1 MEKLVWQFQVSILIL
16 LEATLAV
23 SAKQREFG
31 DERLEMAHR
40 LAPGMLE
47 VVEAPCLTLADEFL
61 LKPVF

>member
-1 MEKLVWQFQVSILIL
+1 VEKLVWQFQVSILIL
-16 LEATLAV
+16 LEAI
-23 SAKQREFG
+23 EFG